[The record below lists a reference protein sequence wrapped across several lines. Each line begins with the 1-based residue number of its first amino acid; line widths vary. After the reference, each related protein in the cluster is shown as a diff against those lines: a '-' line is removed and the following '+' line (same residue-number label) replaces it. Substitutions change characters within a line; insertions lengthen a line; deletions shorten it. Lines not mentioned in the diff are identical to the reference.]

1 MPIEIF
7 PEKMYTNIIIL
18 CLLIVK
24 HKEREVKNMK
34 LMYTS
39 KEAYEKVKRFLVEN
53 EYRFEVE
60 EENNLYILTVKEWR

>member
-1 MPIEIF
+1 
-7 PEKMYTNIIIL
+7 
-18 CLLIVK
+18 
-24 HKEREVKNMK
+24 MK

-60 EENNLYILTVKEWR
+60 EENNLYILTVKEWK

>member
-1 MPIEIF
+1 
-7 PEKMYTNIIIL
+7 
-18 CLLIVK
+18 
-24 HKEREVKNMK
+24 MK

-60 EENNLYILTVKEWR
+60 EENNLYILTVKEWQ

>member
-1 MPIEIF
+1 
-7 PEKMYTNIIIL
+7 
-18 CLLIVK
+18 
-24 HKEREVKNMK
+24 MK

-60 EENNLYILTVKEWR
+60 EENNLYILTIKEWR

>member
-1 MPIEIF
+1 
-7 PEKMYTNIIIL
+7 
-18 CLLIVK
+18 
-24 HKEREVKNMK
+24 MK

>member
-7 PEKMYTNIIIL
+7 PEKMYTNII
-18 CLLIVK
+18 
-24 HKEREVKNMK
+24 KEREVKNMK